1 MGMELGAAAMENK
14 MEVPQQLKI
23 KIGISSNSYFGY
35 LTKEYENANLKNIY
49 SPRLLQRY
57 LQ

>member
-1 MGMELGAAAMENK
+1 MELGAAAMENK